1 MEPKTGVCK
10 IHGELNE
17 QNADVCITNRVKRG
31 WRLRCKACSVI
42 SKAKMY
48 EKNRE
53 KHIQQACD
61 WAKENRPRINERKRK
76 DRAENPEKHQAWEA
90 GKYRKGIERHG
101 DDYRIKQV
109 LRKHNLSRELYDEMV
124 KEQNNLC
131 AICSKPE
138 TQMRT
143 RTAGEFKGVKV
154 VAGLAIDHCHTTGKI
169 RALLCR
175 KCNLGLGA
183 YDDNVERM
191 QLAIDYLN
199 KHKQD

>member
-1 MEPKTGVCK
+1 MEAKTGICK

-17 QNADVCITNRVKRG
+17 QNADVCITNGVKRG

-42 SKAKMY
+42 SKKKMY

-76 DRAENPEKHQAWEA
+76 DRAANPEKHKEWEKD
-90 GKYRKGIERHG
+90 KYKKALDKHG
-101 DDYRIKQV
+101 EDHRIKQV
-109 LRKHNLSRELYDEMV
+109 LNKHKLSREQYDQMIE
-124 KEQNNLC
+124 EQNNLC
-131 AICSKPE
+131 AICKRPE

-143 RTAGEFKGVKV
+143 RVAGEFKGMKMI
-154 VAGLAIDHCHTTGKI
+154 AGLAIDHCHLTGKI

-183 YDDNVERM
+183 FEDNIERM
-191 QLAIDYLN
+191 LIAIDYLN
-199 KHKQD
+199 KHKPE